1 MPSLPTLKVVN
12 VGLRGST
19 LLSKFSLLFFL
30 AYFLEP
36 SSVALY
42 GLVAATVAYSIYGLG
57 FDFYS
62 YSTREL
68 LGTTSDQW
76 MRLIRDQGV
85 FFVLMYLLVL
95 PLLLLVFVSDFLPWN
110 IIFWFMALVVLE
122 HLAQEIN
129 RLLVAIGHQLLA
141 SVVLFLRS
149 GVWAALVALL
159 FWCMP
164 SSRSLD
170 TVFLFWCSGA
180 GLACGLGGAK
190 LLSLDK
196 KSLRNPVDWRW
207 IKRGIVVAVPLL
219 IATLAIRGVFTIDR
233 YWMGALSGNDALA
246 AYVLYAGIANAIMS
260 FLDAGVFVF
269 LYPKL
274 VSAFKSSDQNLYRK
288 SMKALLLQTVWVSL
302 VLAILAGS
310 LIYPFLM
317 LLDKP
322 VYSDYLPVLYLM
334 LVAITLNAL
343 SMVPHYGM
351 YAMSYDRG
359 IIVPHI
365 VALLVFVS
373 TVATLSLWWAVYA
386 VPIALIVTFGG
397 LLLHKSWLYHHY
409 KKKVGSAGFCFS

>member
-1 MPSLPTLKVVN
+1 MPSLPALKLIN

-36 SSVALY
+36 SAVALY

-68 LGTTSDQW
+68 LGTASGQW
-76 MRLIRDQGV
+76 MSLVRDQGV

-95 PLLLLVFVSDFLPWN
+95 PLLLLVFVLGLLPWS
-110 IIFWFMALVVLE
+110 IVLWFVVLVVLE

-129 RLLVAIGHQLLA
+129 RLLVAMGYQLLA
-141 SVVLFLRS
+141 SIVLFLRS
-149 GVWAALVALL
+149 GVWAALVALV
-159 FWCMP
+159 FWCAP
-164 SSRSLD
+164 STRSLD
-170 TVFLFWCSGA
+170 TVFLFWCLGS

-196 KSLRNPVDWRW
+196 QSLKSPVDWRW
-207 IKRGIVVAVPLL
+207 IKRGIIVAVPLL
-219 IATLAIRGVFTIDR
+219 IATLSIRGVFTIDR
-233 YWMGALSGNDALA
+233 YWMGGLSGDDALA

-274 VSAFKSSDQNLYRK
+274 VSAFKNGDQRLYRK
-288 SMKALLLQTVWVSL
+288 SMKSLLLQTVWVSL
-302 VLAILAGS
+302 VLAILAGL
-310 LIYPFLM
+310 LIYPLLM
-317 LLDKP
+317 MLDNP

-365 VALLVFVS
+365 VALLVFIS
-373 TVATLSLWWAVYA
+373 TVAALSLWWTVYA
-386 VPIALIVTFGG
+386 VPMALIVTFGG
-397 LLLHKSWLYHHY
+397 LLLHKTWMYHHY